1 MRFVFRYEQM
11 YGREFRREILKLS
24 LNSSTG
30 TISANLRCLEC
41 LLKHY
46 YYKGGKLMFVPT
58 RIWDSL
64 CFLIGE
70 GIIKS
75 PLLQLLYF
83 SFPETSLTCL
93 GQGGGRAAADPRVE
107 PPGAARPE
115 PGPGLPAPLLQRPA
129 AGGLGGQARGL
140 RGRQG
145 GGQAEAE
152 VTLPRQTSSG
162 RQHQ

>member
-1 MRFVFRYEQM
+1 M
-11 YGREFRREILKLS
+11 
-24 LNSSTG
+24 
-30 TISANLRCLEC
+30 
-41 LLKHY
+41 
-46 YYKGGKLMFVPT
+46 GKLVFCPHHKFGT
-58 RIWDSL
+58 L

-75 PLLQLLYF
+75 PPLQLLYS
-83 SFPETSLTCL
+83 SFLKTSLTCL
-93 GQGGGRAAADPRVE
+93 GQGGGRAAADAGLE
-107 PPGAARPE
+107 PPGAAPPG